1 MPPWGEN
8 VAERNQDVHDA
19 QIRKDEDVQMRG
31 SERDVG
37 SCARFSK
44 LPKNGKIFISVR
56 NFPSVSVFS
65 PDDSHGWQHFPG
77 PGQTWSPSQGRSAA
91 LLNPRSGFAI

>member
-1 MPPWGEN
+1 
-8 VAERNQDVHDA
+8 
-19 QIRKDEDVQMRG
+19 MRG

-44 LPKNGKIFISVR
+44 LPKSGKIFISVR

-65 PDDSHGWQHFPG
+65 PDDSILMDGSIFPG
-77 PGQTWSPSQGRSAA
+77 PTKLRSPSQGRSATH
-91 LLNPRSGFAI
+91 LSPRSGFAI